1 MAKITKTKIAIIVDV
16 EGWAYYNN
24 ALEIKKNLKDYYD
37 IDIIP
42 IDIFNENI
50 VKVFILTTDY
60 DLTYF
65 MWRGAIS
72 WLYSEMSRKYIEDLG
87 YEFEEFLQEF
97 VRSRNITTG
106 VYDHLFINSEEERT
120 EFILNNVKDYIV
132 SSEKLKRIYDEK
144 YDKKPNMVIS
154 DGVDL
159 DLFKMEDLNKFKEL
173 KDNDTIRIGWTGN
186 SKFADEAGDDLK
198 GLNKIINPAIKEL
211 KEEGYKIE
219 LAVADR
225 NIKFIP
231 HNEMPQYYN
240 KIDIY
245 ICASRTE
252 GSPDTVIEAMAC
264 GIPIISTDVGIVPEV
279 FGEKQKEF
287 IIERTKEE
295 LKRKIIN
302 LISNKQKFKML
313 SDENLKQIQK
323 WDWKN
328 QGQKYK
334 EFFKLCIEKYSEE
347 RKYEK

>member
-1 MAKITKTKIAIIVDV
+1 MAKDSKPKIAIIVDV

-24 ALEIKKNLKDYYD
+24 ALEIKKNLTDYYD

-72 WLYSEMSRKYIEDLG
+72 WLYSETSREYIEDLG

-132 SSEKLKRIYDEK
+132 SSEKLKKIYDEK

-245 ICASRTE
+245 MC
-252 GSPDTVIEAMAC
+252 
-264 GIPIISTDVGIVPEV
+264 
-279 FGEKQKEF
+279 F
-287 IIERTKEE
+287 
-295 LKRKIIN
+295 
-302 LISNKQKFKML
+302 
-313 SDENLKQIQK
+313 
-323 WDWKN
+323 
-328 QGQKYK
+328 
-334 EFFKLCIEKYSEE
+334 
-347 RKYEK
+347 